1 MHLSVQKAVKAHPL
15 LHLTMQMQPY
25 KTPSPY
31 VRRHD
36 RINFVRIE
44 SSSQLA
50 AHASPRVESR
60 EEFPIFLQEGTA
72 ECHCFLTV
80 GQVMM
85 VELDSVEEIMMF
97 AGCPAEKVQWY
108 ESEWSFR
115 RGFDCVGKCGR
126 PTL

>member
-1 MHLSVQKAVKAHPL
+1 MHLSVQKAMKDHSL
-15 LHLTMQMQPY
+15 LHHTMQMQPY

-36 RINFVRIE
+36 RIEFVRIE

-50 AHASPRVESR
+50 AHASRHVKSR
-60 EEFPIFLQEGTA
+60 EVFPTFLQKESA
-72 ECHCFLTV
+72 DCHCFLTV
-80 GQVMM
+80 GRLMM
-85 VELDSVEEIMMF
+85 VGLDSVEEIMMF
-97 AGCPAEKVQWY
+97 VGCLAEKVQWY
-108 ESEWSFR
+108 ESVWSFR

>member
-1 MHLSVQKAVKAHPL
+1 MHLSVQTAMKTHPL
-15 LHLTMQMQPY
+15 LHPTMQMQPY

-31 VRRHD
+31 IRRHD

-44 SSSQLA
+44 SSLQLA
-50 AHASPRVESR
+50 AHASPHGENR
-60 EEFPIFLQEGTA
+60 EVFPTFLQEGSA
-72 ECHCFLTV
+72 DCHCFLTV

-85 VELDSVEEIMMF
+85 VGLDSVEEIMMF
-97 AGCPAEKVQWY
+97 VGCLAEKVQWC

-126 PTL
+126 LTL